1 MKFKLYFLSFLGFIL
16 FNQILTIK
24 SSSELNTNSIIK
36 IFCIE
41 NVKSEIRK
49 ANLIYTESFGNKVC
63 DCYLKNIN
71 NNIEHEKS
79 IFKCKE
85 DANKQLDSQLKE

>member
-1 MKFKLYFLSFLGFIL
+1 MKFKFYILSFLGFIFL
-16 FNQILTIK
+16 NQILTIK
-24 SSSELNTNSIIK
+24 SSPELNTNSIIK

-63 DCYLKNIN
+63 DCYIKNIN
-71 NNIEHEKS
+71 NKIEHEKS

-85 DANKQLDSQLKE
+85 DANNQLDSQLKE

>member
-1 MKFKLYFLSFLGFIL
+1 MKFKSYFLSFLGFIF

-24 SSSELNTNSIIK
+24 SSPELNTNSIIK

-49 ANLIYTESFGNKVC
+49 ANLIYKESFGNEVC

-71 NNIEHEKS
+71 SNIEHEKA
-79 IFKCKE
+79 IFKCKK
-85 DANKQLDSQLKE
+85 DINKKLDSSVKE